1 MAMCGYAELGVPHI
15 MFHCQP
21 YTQQTIHLLTE
32 ALRIYR
38 GMERN

>member
-1 MAMCGYAELGVPHI
+1 MRGYAELGVPHI

-21 YTQQTIHLLTE
+21 YTPEAIQVLTE
-32 ALRIYR
+32 ALHIYR